1 MPRADIRTQA
11 GSDFGKDGVTF
22 PWGDLAYPRITMTI
36 SARQNQAYKAF
47 LSAYDGADSANWTS
61 VKLVSVSSP
70 TPGDN
75 QQNNVRYAWERL
87 PGVELIRKGYD
98 IETGAPTRVVRQRV
112 ALPASPTALGA
123 ARTFDTISMFAQDS
137 NVEPESEVVGTLT
150 TVYQQLPTA
159 ILTVFSQDEETLA
172 SIATSY
178 EVVAMPVSQPT
189 KTAGIIIEY
198 RKIDSVKALKI
209 TRDYRD
215 FLNVTYEEQRFSADS
230 FPALFDYT
238 VYVFTDACGAFSN
251 IRGAFSAAVQ
261 TRITITYTASVT
273 FVSGLTLI
281 PKTLQLGRG
290 VQISSQVLVDAG
302 SYDYTGSGS
311 CSAVVTWGA
320 SSPDYST
327 YLGSVAGTFQVK
339 TAESTLWKALLWR
352 NVQVEQFYI

>member
-1 MPRADIRTQA
+1 MPRADSRTQS
-11 GSDFGKDGVTF
+11 GSDFGKSGTTF
-22 PWGDLAYPRITMTI
+22 PWGDLAYPRIVLTMDP
-36 SARQNQAYKAF
+36 RQNQDKKAF
-47 LSAYDGADSANWTS
+47 LSAYDGSDAANWTS
-61 VKLVSVSSP
+61 TKLVGVSSGS
-70 TPGDN
+70 PGTN
-75 QQNNVRYAWERL
+75 QQNDITYVWERL

-123 ARTFDTISMFAQDS
+123 ARTFDTIEMFAQDS
-137 NVEPESEVVGTLT
+137 NVDPESEVVGTLT

-209 TRDYRD
+209 TRDYTD
-215 FLNVTYEEQRFSADS
+215 FLSVTYEEQRFSADT
-230 FPALFDYT
+230 FPALFDFNA
-238 VYVFTDACGAFSN
+238 YVFTDACGAFSN
-251 IRGAFSAAVQ
+251 IRSSFSGKVQ
-261 TRITITYTASVT
+261 TRITTSYTSSVAA
-273 FVSGLTLI
+273 VSGLTLI

-290 VQISSQVLVDAG
+290 VQISANVLVDSG

-311 CSAVVTWGA
+311 CSAVVTWPG
-320 SSPDYST
+320 STPDYST
-327 YLGSVAGTFQVK
+327 YIGSIQDTFQVVA
-339 TAESTLWKALLWR
+339 AESVLWKALLWK
-352 NVQVEQFYI
+352 NQSVEQYML